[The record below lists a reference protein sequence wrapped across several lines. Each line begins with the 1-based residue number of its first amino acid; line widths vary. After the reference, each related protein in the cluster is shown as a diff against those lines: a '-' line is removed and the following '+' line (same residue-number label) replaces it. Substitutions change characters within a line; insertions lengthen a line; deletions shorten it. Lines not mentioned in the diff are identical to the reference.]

1 MDKGRSFLGFVFV
14 WCCILI
20 FVEQTFGQENTNV
33 NKFDKVVIDAGHGG
47 NKPGAIG
54 SKYKEKDITLSVAIK
69 LGKLINENLKSV
81 KVYYTRVIDQDVD
94 LYKRSTIANKIN
106 ADLFISIHCNSSTS
120 KSAGGTETYAMGLG
134 KTESNL
140 EVAKKENAEILTE
153 NNAIQNYEGFDF
165 SSPESDILLSLYQNA
180 YLNNSLDFAAKVQA
194 EYKQNVP
201 FRNRGVHQANFVV
214 LWKAAMPAVLT
225 EIGFISNTKEEE
237 FIGSEY
243 GQWVIA
249 SCLFRAI
256 CMYRNKVDNLND
268 KILSLQELIPAEE
281 QEKEK
286 IRQDN
291 LRLQQELTN
300 QTQNTSSLDSI
311 TSTASNNTKY
321 NSMTSDEKKK
331 ITDSIQNIQ
340 KTGSAIIYR
349 IQFLSSPTYINKDN
363 NPDLAS
369 LEDVFAYQDKGVW
382 KYTTG
387 MFATQKEAL
396 QYQDKIREK
405 YKDAFVVAFY
415 DGKRISI
422 AEANRRQK
430 K

>member
-1 MDKGRSFLGFVFV
+1 MDKGRKFFLVV
-14 WCCILI
+14 CALCSILI
-20 FVEQTFGQENTNV
+20 FGKQAFGQENTNA

-106 ADLFISIHCNSSTS
+106 ADLFVSIHCNSSTS

-134 KTESNL
+134 KTETNL

-165 SSPESDILLSLYQNA
+165 SSPESDILMSLYQNA

-249 SCLFRAI
+249 GCIFRAI
-256 CMYRNKVDNLND
+256 CLYRNKIDNLND
-268 KILSLQELIPAEE
+268 KILSLQELIPIEE

-286 IRQDN
+286 IRQNN
-291 LRLQQELTN
+291 LRLQQELVEEK
-300 QTQNTSSLDSI
+300 QNTSSANNVSNLATTNQDTKNI
-311 TSTASNNTKY
+311 TSA
-321 NSMTSDEKKK
+321 DQQK

-340 KTGSAIIYR
+340 KSGSALIYR
-349 IQFLSSPTYINKDN
+349 IQFMSSPTYLNKNTD
-363 NPDLAS
+363 PAFAS
-369 LEDVFAYQDKGVW
+369 LEDIFAYQDKGVW

-396 QYQDKIREK
+396 QYQDKVRKK